1 MDKKFLDKVVD
12 QIISETRI
20 DYNELSPT
28 LYTPFFSFFPL
39 LYFTSSPLTLHL
51 SFFNHCRD
59 VYGLTTDEMNYVWD
73 QYESMI
79 KKYHRSNNFGGKLDL

>member
-1 MDKKFLDKVVD
+1 MDKKYLDKVLE
-12 QIISETRI
+12 QIVSETDIFEDRGHI
-20 DYNELSPT
+20 FVNYPFTIYGGININVKAPT
-28 LYTPFFSFFPL
+28 KDFRK
-39 LYFTSSPLTLHL
+39 
-51 SFFNHCRD
+51 HCRD